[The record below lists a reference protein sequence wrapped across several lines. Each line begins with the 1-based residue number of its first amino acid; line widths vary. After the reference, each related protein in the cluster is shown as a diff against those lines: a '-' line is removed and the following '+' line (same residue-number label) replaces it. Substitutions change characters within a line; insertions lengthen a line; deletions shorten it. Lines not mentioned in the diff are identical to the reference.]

1 MGGGA
6 RPEPAR
12 EAQAPPT
19 IARPLEDPPHAGR
32 ATLLRPAPSD
42 PASTGPAPNLADGLL
57 PGPAPSGLRP
67 RRFLRN
73 FLWAQKGI
81 SRREGFRR

>member
-19 IARPLEDPPHAGR
+19 TARPLEDPPHAGR

-42 PASTGPAPNLADGLL
+42 PAPNSLTASSLAPPL
-57 PGPAPSGLRP
+57 PG
-67 RRFLRN
+67 
-73 FLWAQKGI
+73 
-81 SRREGFRR
+81 